1 MEQQYLAMI
10 VLGVVGFAAAL
21 ILYLVAKKFNVK
33 EDSRIAE
40 IEAILPGA
48 NCGACGRK
56 GCHDFAVE
64 CCKTGSLAGL
74 NCPGA
79 GAEGMSKIAAVL
91 GLAAPEAESK
101 KAFVRCHGTKCN
113 RLVGRNVVMVESC
126 VSAKSLAMPSGY
138 CTWGCLGGGD
148 CVKAC
153 RFDAMTWNAE
163 DNMPNVVLDKCV
175 GCGACADACPQNLI
189 LIREVKQEVA
199 AVVVTCSNRDKG
211 GAARKMCAVAC
222 IGCGK
227 CARTCKFGAITVAD
241 NLASINPEKCE
252 GCGECVDGCPT
263 KAITV
268 FGEIVK
274 IVATETETTSATDAT
289 AIK

>member
-10 VLGVVGFAAAL
+10 VLGVVGFTAAL

-33 EDSRIAE
+33 EDPRISE
-40 IEAILPGA
+40 IEEILPGA

-64 CCKTGSLAGL
+64 CCKNGSLDGL

-79 GAEGMSKIAAVL
+79 GAEGMSRIANVL
-91 GLAAPEAESK
+91 GLAAPETESK

-113 RLVGRNVVMVESC
+113 RLVTRNLSTISSC
-126 VSAKSLAMPSGY
+126 ISAKALAMPAGY

-153 RFDAMTWNAE
+153 KFDAMTWNDE
-163 DNMPNVVLDKCV
+163 DKMPNVLLDKCV

-189 LIREVKQEVA
+189 LIREVKEEIVP
-199 AVVVTCSNRDKG
+199 VVVTCSNRDKG
-211 GAARKMCAVAC
+211 GVARKMCTVAC

-227 CARTCKFGAITVAD
+227 CARTCRYGAITVVD
-241 NLASINPEKCE
+241 NLATINPEKCI

-263 KAITV
+263 KAITA
-268 FGEIVK
+268 FGDIVK
-274 IVATETETTSATDAT
+274 PATNEKEITNAN
-289 AIK
+289 